1 MIETVR
7 SALLE
12 RGLERGCRF
21 MVTANLLDDMRV
33 HLLFN
38 RLCRHPQRVFDRQRR
53 ARTMCDDT
61 NAVDAEKRAAAVF
74 FVIRLVL
81 NRPNSILREECA
93 DFSHRCAHELVF
105 EPLKHRHRDRF
116 ARLQDYVANESV
128 ANDNFNRIF
137 KEVTAF
143 YVANEVKR
151 TWSQHL
157 EHFLGQFGALDI
169 LVAKRDQA
177 NGRILVMQN
186 MPGINRAHERILKKM
201 FWARIDIRASVDQNE
216 NIRLG
221 RKHGRNTRSIDSW
234 QCPKLNRARG
244 NGCAGVSGADDGVR
258 ITVLHEIDS
267 TAD

>member
-1 MIETVR
+1 MIP
-7 SALLE
+7 
-12 RGLERGCRF
+12 
-21 MVTANLLDDMRV
+21 ANLLDDMRV

-38 RLCRHPQRVFDRQRR
+38 GLGRDAQRVLDRQRR
-53 ARTMCDDT
+53 ARAMSDDA
-61 NAVDAEKRAAAVF
+61 NAIYPEKRTAAVLF
-74 FVIRLVL
+74 IIRLVL
-81 NRPNSILREECA
+81 NRSNGIPREECA
-93 DFSHRCAHELVF
+93 DFSHACTHELVL
-105 EPLKHRHRDRF
+105 EPLKHRHCDRF
-116 ARLQDYVANESV
+116 ARFQDNIANESV
-128 ANDNFNRIF
+128 AHDNFNRLF
-137 KEVTAF
+137 KETTAF

-157 EHFLGQFGALDI
+157 EYFLGQFGALHI
-169 LVAKRDQA
+169 LVAERDQA

-244 NGCAGVSGADDGVR
+244 NGCARMSGADHGVR
-258 ITVLHEIDS
+258 ITVLHQIDS
-267 TAD
+267 PAD